1 MQSQRGEKTAFAV
14 EDSGTALCGHHA
26 TNIYMLIHGAAKI
39 FDFELSAGIIFRP
52 IIGPN
57 LGIANYLIF
66 NLTDSLVFAY
76 TY

>member
-39 FDFELSAGIIFRP
+39 FDF
-52 IIGPN
+52 
-57 LGIANYLIF
+57 
-66 NLTDSLVFAY
+66 
-76 TY
+76 